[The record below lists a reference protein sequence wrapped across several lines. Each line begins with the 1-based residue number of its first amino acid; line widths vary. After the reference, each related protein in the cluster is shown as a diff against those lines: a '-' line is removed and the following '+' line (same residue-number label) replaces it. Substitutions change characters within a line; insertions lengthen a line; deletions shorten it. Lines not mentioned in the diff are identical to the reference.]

1 MATKLK
7 IKAIY
12 DNEGKNADRYTVYYN
27 AIEKREGTNIFYSC
41 LGMDDKPSHPQG
53 IGMHSSGVLG
63 RHNGKRIKFNQLPLE
78 CQRAVNQ
85 DLNN

>member
-7 IKAIY
+7 VKAIY
-12 DNEGKNADRYTVYYN
+12 DNEGKSADRYTVYYN
-27 AIEKREGTNIFYSC
+27 AVEKKDDKNIFYAC
-41 LGMDDKPSHPQG
+41 IGMDDKPFHPQG

-63 RHNGKRIKFNQLPLE
+63 RHNGKRIKFNQLPLD
-78 CQRAVNQ
+78 CQKAVNQ